1 MGAMEEKD
9 PRFVGIE
16 KKVGIFIAVAVV
28 SIILSIVFIGLQ
40 REVFTAKAVIYF
52 IADSGSDLI
61 GGQNVKFKGFRIGK
75 VEDVT
80 LNDRG
85 KVEVKLTILEE
96 YMRFIKADSI
106 ATLKQEGVIG
116 DFIIS
121 ISQGSEDMANVY
133 DGGGVFFERATSI
146 EELANE
152 IKAQAEL
159 AIEEIKR
166 ITSYV
171 SDPEGDIKQTI
182 KNVRQLTDETKQT
195 VKNVRQLTDEMKQT
209 VKNADDMLVT
219 IRRDLSAT
227 LTNTIST
234 LETVQGD
241 VIPQALSLINTSESA
256 IILIQNDVQA
266 IMEKADKGLDNVLSI
281 TEDMKTTIGRVPYA
295 MELGVELMEDT
306 SEVLDSVKKTW
317 PINKNISPEKS
328 GTIPVDSYE

>member
-28 SIILSIVFIGLQ
+28 SIILSIVFVGLQ
-40 REVFTAKAVIYF
+40 REVFTAKADIYF
-52 IADSGSDLI
+52 IADSGSDLVD
-61 GGQNVKFKGFRIGK
+61 GQNVKFKGFRIGK

-80 LNDRG
+80 LKDRG

-121 ISQGSEDMANVY
+121 ISQGSEDMASVY
-133 DGGGVFFERATSI
+133 DGGGVFFERATSMEDI
-146 EELANE
+146 AND
-152 IKAQAEL
+152 IKKQAEL
-159 AIEEIKR
+159 GIEEIKR
-166 ITSYV
+166 ITRYV
-171 SDPEGDIKQTI
+171 TDPDGDIIQTL
-182 KNVRQLTDETKQT
+182 KNVRQLTDEIKQT
-195 VKNVRQLTDEMKQT
+195 RKNVDE
-209 VKNADDMLVT
+209 MLVT

-227 LTNTIST
+227 LTNTTST
-234 LETVQGD
+234 LEAVQGD
-241 VIPQALSLINTSESA
+241 VIPQALSLMNTSENS
-256 IILIQNDVQA
+256 IMLIQNDVQA
-266 IMEKADKGLDNVLSI
+266 MMEKADKGLDNVLSI
-281 TEDMKTTIGRVPYA
+281 TEDMKGTAGRVPYA
-295 MELGVELMEDT
+295 MEQGVELMEDT